1 MINILNKYK
10 INHAEFFGVLKAGT
24 MHVKFSQ
31 IKGRL
36 GFTLV
41 EVLITL
47 GIIGVVAA
55 ITIPN
60 LIANQQKKAIV
71 SGMIEAQ
78 SILNQALR
86 SYAYDSDED
95 GTQSFETTLPIKD
108 FAEKYFVPYLKIARI
123 CENMED
129 GCWQTGDFYGYYD
142 LAGVKMTDT
151 VPYSIVLN
159 NGMILGFNKL
169 EGGDYALIS
178 ILVDTNGKGKR
189 NVLGKDV
196 QSFYL
201 YQEES
206 KRPGG
211 IYSSSMKNGIYPGG
225 YDAGGVPHVERTRE
239 ALLST
244 RVSRGCNK
252 GATNDAYEGN
262 RVGVGA
268 ACAAVIFKD
277 GWKISNDYPWN

>member
-1 MINILNKYK
+1 
-10 INHAEFFGVLKAGT
+10 
-24 MHVKFSQ
+24 
-31 IKGRL
+31 
-36 GFTLV
+36 
-41 EVLITL
+41 
-47 GIIGVVAA
+47 
-55 ITIPN
+55 
-60 LIANQQKKAIV
+60 
-71 SGMIEAQ
+71 
-78 SILNQALR
+78 
-86 SYAYDSDED
+86 
-95 GTQSFETTLPIKD
+95 
-108 FAEKYFVPYLKIARI
+108 
-123 CENMED
+123 
-129 GCWQTGDFYGYYD
+129 
-142 LAGVKMTDT
+142 
-151 VPYSIVLN
+151 
-159 NGMILGFNKL
+159 MILGFNKL